1 MAVTDPIAAQRQ
13 FLIRVA
19 GIDGYF
25 ATKTGGAM
33 EAEASREFDGG
44 SLTPEVMTSPAIP
57 TDVVIG
63 RPFKPGR
70 DAELLRRLRPL
81 TGRWRTS
88 VSQQPT
94 DIDLVPVGK
103 PTVYTGVL
111 RAVNDPESDASS
123 GDAARIELTF
133 AIELIA

>member
-1 MAVTDPIAAQRQ
+1 MATTDPISAQRQ

-25 ATKTGGAM
+25 ATKSGGSM
-33 EAEASREFDGG
+33 EADASREFDGG
-44 SLTPEVMTSPAIP
+44 SLTPEVMTSPAVP
-57 TDVVIG
+57 TDITVG

-70 DAELLRRLRPL
+70 DAALLARLRPL
-81 TGRWRTS
+81 VGRWRTS

-103 PTVYTGVL
+103 PTVYNGVL
-111 RAVNDPESDASS
+111 TAVNDPEADASS
-123 GDAARIELTF
+123 GDSARIELTF
-133 AIELIA
+133 AVELIA